1 MLETDPIKV
10 NRYQRIFYHFVRKAG
25 KKALYEVAVVSTKWV
40 MRDAKAKSLVRNPF
54 VASAIASATKICSI
68 EGCDKNIAAMTTIT
82 YLLRRASENVA
93 FLDGIKDQIGE
104 LEVHDAVKRYVD
116 EALEAYMRAPASLYA
131 RVALDAEV
139 LAHLGIVNLLY
150 SCSNDLAAMLNKL
163 TLSLT
168 YAAAADYVL
177 YTAAARKLATKLKP
191 HTLAAAKWFA
201 EELYEHEFH
210 IVPRLEQTPAGI
222 IGYMD
227 VVACPCGRAVKDIT
241 MKPRQN
247 HVAYIIE
254 ISCGKCSEFKYEIIV
269 PESTR
274 LK

>member
-1 MLETDPIKV
+1 M
-10 NRYQRIFYHFVRKAG
+10 
-25 KKALYEVAVVSTKWV
+25 YEVAVVSTKWV
-40 MRDAKAKSLVRNPF
+40 MKDAKARSLVRNPF
-54 VASAIASATKICSI
+54 IASAITSAVRICSI
-68 EGCDKNIAAMTTIT
+68 EGCDKNIAAMTTIA
-82 YLLRRASENVA
+82 YLLRRASENIA
-93 FLDGIKDQIGE
+93 FPYNIKDYVDG
-104 LEVHDAVKRYVD
+104 LEVHDTVKRYVD
-116 EALEAYMRAPASLYA
+116 EALEAYMRAPANLYA

-139 LAHLGIVNLLY
+139 LAHLGMVNLLY
-150 SCSNDLAAMLNKL
+150 SCSINLVEMLNKL

-177 YTAAARKLATKLKP
+177 YTATARKLATKLKP
-191 HTLAAAKWFA
+191 HTLAAVKWFS
-201 EELYEHEFH
+201 EELREHEFH

-241 MKPRQN
+241 MKPRRN
-247 HVAYIIE
+247 HIAYIIE
-254 ISCGKCSEFKYEIIV
+254 ISCGKCGEFKYEIIV